1 VASSPPDTAAPAVAA
16 DDTRSKTRALYSRL
30 AEHCD
35 LPPMP
40 AVASQAMRLVREPD
54 ARAEDVARVVATDA
68 AIAARVLQIS
78 RSAMY
83 ARSRAPRTLG
93 EAIVTLGFQQLQKIL
108 VAASARAAYRVDD
121 AVAQRLWAHSLATAL
136 AADELAAVAR
146 EARGG
151 ASFLAGLLHDV
162 GRLVFHITDPAA
174 YLTLGYC
181 DDAAETAVFGGSH
194 AVVGACLAEH
204 WGLDSDVVESIMGH
218 HGAPPTG
225 LALRIADADRIAA
238 QIGCGEVEAQAE
250 PPETPETAG
259 LVARVAATFEA
270 ERGLFD

>member
-1 VASSPPDTAAPAVAA
+1 MASSPQNVPAVAA

-30 AEHCD
+30 AENCD

-136 AADELAAVAR
+136 AADELAAAAR
-146 EARGG
+146 EPRGG

-174 YLTLGYC
+174 YLTLGHC

-204 WGLDSDVVESIMGH
+204 WGLDSDVVEAIMGH
-218 HGAPPTG
+218 HGAPAAG
-225 LALRIADADRIAA
+225 LALRVSDADRIAG
-238 QIGCGEVEAQAE
+238 QIGCGAVDAQAE
-250 PPETPETAG
+250 PPETPEAAG